1 VDVGIGELR
10 NGFSRYLAK
19 VRAGRTITITD
30 RGRPIAR
37 IVPVGVP
44 TVLERLVAEG
54 RVVPPRRRRGTP
66 PESL

>member
-10 NGFSRYLAK
+10 NGFSRYLAE

-37 IVPVGVP
+37 IVPAGVP

-54 RVVPPRRRRGTP
+54 RVVPPRRRRRTP
-66 PESL
+66 PVSL